1 MSKKRVFR
9 YLLFVILLVVADRI
23 IGEAISTLSKK
34 QIRDN
39 RIGLLI
45 ENKIPAQIYI
55 LGSSRALN
63 NYSPEVITAITGK
76 TCYNLGVSG
85 SNIIYHETILDLILT
100 GDTKPE
106 IIIYNIDDYGT
117 LFFAE
122 NIIFRKDVLYPY
134 IDNDLINK
142 KVSEVLDRNV
152 TATEICD
159 SYRQNINF
167 INALKYLA
175 YGREVADYKTTNFD
189 SLGSNLL
196 VNRPEDK
203 IPVFG
208 QRNYVLPT
216 HIPDTALAGS
226 FYRIQEKCL
235 NNNIHLILTLPPLYT
250 TPSAY
255 FRQEIKKRG
264 IPGVYWL
271 DFTHQMQQAGYFFN
285 SDHMNKTGALLFS
298 DKVGHAIKNIRN

>member
-1 MSKKRVFR
+1 MTKKRVLR
-9 YLLFVILLVVADRI
+9 YLLFLIMLVVADRI
-23 IGEAISTLSKK
+23 IGETISMLAKK

-63 NYSPEVITAITGK
+63 NYSPEVITGITGK

-85 SNIIYHETILDLILT
+85 SNIIYHESILDLILT
-100 GDTKPE
+100 NENKPE
-106 IIIYNIDDYGT
+106 TIIYNIDDYGT
-117 LFFAE
+117 LFFTE

-134 IDNDLINK
+134 IENDLINK
-142 KVSEVLDRNV
+142 KVSAVLDRNV
-152 TATEICD
+152 TATQICD
-159 SYRQNINF
+159 TYRQNINF
-167 INALKYLA
+167 INALKHLA
-175 YGREVADYKTTNFD
+175 YGREEADYKTTNFD
-189 SLGSNLL
+189 IMGSNLL

-216 HIPDTALAGS
+216 HIPDTALAGA

-235 NNNIHLILTLPPLYT
+235 TNNIRLILILPPLYT
-250 TPSAY
+250 TPSAF

-264 IPGVYWL
+264 IPGVHWL

-298 DKVGHAIKNIRN
+298 EKIGHALKNIKN